1 MILARMKYWLYELR
15 IPILALV
22 LSGTVIIAVTGRWSW
37 VSGHVFPNTTWGLY
51 SKDFFENVLVEAHG
65 MILDLLVIGLVA
77 YLFQRRS
84 ERSDL
89 KKQVLRDLEDL
100 RHYRGSDAGYRI
112 YGELRRLSSLGVK
125 KVTIA
130 TARINDVSLE
140 GLDLVD
146 SSAQGVVISK
156 SSLRDCAFTGCDFDG
171 AVFLDVR
178 AKRTTFRGAKLV
190 RAKLVGARF
199 KGCDFSGADLT
210 GADFSNADLSSAIF
224 RGANCTRTKFDGA
237 KLRSA
242 NFVGATGL
250 SEELSSIAADA
261 KHIKMK

>member
-190 RAKLVGARF
+190 RAKLVGGPLQRLRF
-199 KGCDFSGADLT
+199 LWGRFDWCRFLKRRSEQR
-210 GADFSNADLSSAIF
+210 DLSRCKLHKDEVR
-224 RGANCTRTKFDGA
+224 RGEASQR
-237 KLRSA
+237 
-242 NFVGATGL
+242 
-250 SEELSSIAADA
+250 ELCRRNRPV
-261 KHIKMK
+261 